1 MLTVDGF
8 CLFLHVFV
16 RVFVPRSV
24 FRGGRAAGGRGASAA
39 SERLDLPSAVE
50 RLHLPH
56 DIRDIRD
63 FWSKKRRLRFDF
75 DV

>member
-16 RVFVPRSV
+16 RAFVPRSV
-24 FRGGRAAGGRGASAA
+24 FRGGRAAGGRGAAAA

-63 FWSKKRRLRFDF
+63 F
-75 DV
+75 